1 MTLTIYENSIRRN
14 APFVTI
20 NCATIPEHLVE
31 SELFG
36 YEKGAFTGAQNKGK
50 PGLFEMAD
58 NGTVFLDEIAEL
70 PIFLQPKL
78 LRILENSE
86 IRRIGGVTD
95 KKINIRII
103 GATNKNLQEMVSQ
116 NKFRDDLFYRLNVIP
131 INIPPLRERRED
143 IIPLAKMF
151 LSNYNTKY
159 NSRKLFDIK
168 LLDAFAGYDW
178 PGNVREIRNIVERLC
193 ITTKDDVIQDQD
205 FLEIISSN
213 TADTIANQNV
223 ISFDQYQ
230 GTLKEVLDKV
240 ENQYIEQV
248 IKECN
253 GAIGEAAKKLGI
265 DRTVLYRKRK
275 KHHVAYAQHVGE

>member
-1 MTLTIYENSIRRN
+1 
-14 APFVTI
+14 
-20 NCATIPEHLVE
+20 
-31 SELFG
+31 
-36 YEKGAFTGAQNKGK
+36 
-50 PGLFEMAD
+50 
-58 NGTVFLDEIAEL
+58 
-70 PIFLQPKL
+70 
-78 LRILENSE
+78 
-86 IRRIGGVTD
+86 
-95 KKINIRII
+95 
-103 GATNKNLQEMVSQ
+103 
-116 NKFRDDLFYRLNVIP
+116 
-131 INIPPLRERRED
+131 
-143 IIPLAKMF
+143 
-151 LSNYNTKY
+151 
-159 NSRKLFDIK
+159 
-168 LLDAFAGYDW
+168 
-178 PGNVREIRNIVERLC
+178 EIRNIVERLC